1 MARLTAQE
9 KRDREF
15 MALLDNALLDQK
27 VELGVLH
34 AREKSAARNE
44 GFERGWGQGYKRAV
58 EEFAQLS
65 WLDRLFWRAER

>member
-27 VELGVLH
+27 AELVVLH

-44 GFERGWGQGYKRAV
+44 SFERGWGQGYQRAV
-58 EEFAQLS
+58 KEFAQLS
-65 WLDRLFWRAER
+65 WLDRLLWRAER